1 MKNAYKMLLMCLLIG
16 MTIAGC
22 KNTPVA
28 KVDTGNPFFTAY
40 NTPFDVPP
48 FEKIMARNYM
58 PAFEKGMAEGRKD
71 LEKIIQ
77 NKEEPAFPN
86 TIDPLDKMGDL
97 LTKVSA
103 VFFSQTSANTN
114 DSLQKI
120 EVEISPKLSEYRDEI
135 MLNPVLFQK
144 VKSIYDN
151 QAKFKLDDEQKF
163 LLENLYK
170 SFVRNGALLSAPDQ
184 DTLRKLN
191 QKISVLT
198 VNFSQNV
205 LSETNKFR
213 LVIDNEADLKG
224 LPQNVIA
231 GAAELAKKD
240 SLDGKWVF
248 TTQKPSMLPFLT
260 YDVNRELRKK
270 LYDAYL
276 TRGNHND
283 KFDNKKNLAEIVTLR
298 ARRAKLL
305 GYKSHADLNLENR
318 MAKTPSN
325 VYALLDQL
333 WTPALKVAGKEL
345 NEMQKIADG
354 EGAKFRIEPSDWWYY
369 AEKLRKEKYNLDDSE
384 LRPYFKLDNVREGAF
399 AVATKLYGITF
410 TPIAGIPL
418 PHPDARAF
426 EVKEADGSHLGV
438 LYMDFYTRASKGQG
452 AWCGGY
458 RDHKWLD
465 GKEIKPVVTMVCN
478 FTNPSGDT
486 PSLLS
491 LDDVTTLFHEF
502 GHALQGLFSINKYS
516 MTYPAMDII
525 ELPSQIMEHW
535 ATEPEVLKMYAKHY
549 KTGEI
554 MPDALISKIQKSS
567 FFNTGFDNVE
577 LLAAS
582 MLDMAYYTLEAPVN
596 IDIEK
601 FEKDYLN
608 KIGLIKEIE
617 PRYKSTYFLHI
628 VGGYDAG
635 YYCYTW
641 AAVLDNDSF
650 EAFKEK
656 GIFDKAT
663 AESFRKNILA
673 PMGITDA
680 MQSFINFR
688 GREPIIEPLLK
699 NRGLMVDS
707 KSKN

>member
-1 MKNAYKMLLMCLLIG
+1 MKKSYKLLLIFG
-16 MTIAGC
+16 FAGIAMSGC
-22 KNTPVA
+22 KNKPVVVEDKA
-28 KVDTGNPFFTAY
+28 NPFFSVY

-48 FEKIMARNYM
+48 FEKIMAKHYSK
-58 PAFEKGMAEGRKD
+58 AFEKGMAEGRRD
-71 LEKIIQ
+71 LDKILQ
-77 NKEEPAFPN
+77 NKEEPTFVN
-86 TIDPLDKMGDL
+86 TIDPLDTMGKL
-97 LTKVSA
+97 LTKVSS
-103 VFFSQTSANTN
+103 VFFSQTSANTS

-120 EVEISPKLSEYRDEI
+120 EMEVSPKLSEYRDEI
-135 MLNPVLFQK
+135 LLNPVLFKK
-144 VKSIYDN
+144 VKSIYEN
-151 QAKFKLDDEQKF
+151 QSRFKLDDEQKF

-170 SFVRNGALLSAPDQ
+170 DFVRNGALLSGTDQ
-184 DTLRKLN
+184 DTLKKLN
-191 QKISVLT
+191 QEISILT

-205 LSETNKFR
+205 LSETNKFK
-213 LVIDNEADLKG
+213 LVIEKASDLKG
-224 LPQNVIA
+224 LPQNVIN
-231 GAAELAKKD
+231 GAAELAKND
-240 SLDGKWVF
+240 SLEGKWVF

-260 YDVNRELRKK
+260 YDDNHDIRKK

-283 KFDNKKNLAEIVTLR
+283 KLDNKKVLADIVTLR
-298 ARRAKLL
+298 AKRAKLL

-318 MAKTPSN
+318 MAKKPSN
-325 VYALLDQL
+325 VYALLDKL
-333 WTPALKVAGKEL
+333 WAPALKVAGEEL
-345 NEMQKIADG
+345 KEMQKIADR
-354 EGAKFRIEPSDWWYY
+354 EDAKYKIEPSDWWYY

-399 AVATKLYGITF
+399 SVANKLYGVTF
-410 TPIAGIPL
+410 TPISGIPL
-418 PHPDARAF
+418 PHPDAKAF

-452 AWCGGY
+452 AWCGSY
-458 RDHKWLD
+458 RDHRWLD
-465 GKEIKPVVTMVCN
+465 GKEINPVVTVVCN
-478 FTNPSGDT
+478 FANPSNDI

-491 LDDVTTLFHEF
+491 LDDVKTLFHEF
-502 GHALQGLFSINKYS
+502 GHSLQGLFSINKYG
-516 MTYPAMDII
+516 TTNTAMDIV

-535 ATEPEVLKMYAKHY
+535 AIEPEVLKMYAKNY

-554 MPDALISKIQKSS
+554 MPDALINKIQKSS

-582 MLDMAYYTLEAPVN
+582 ILDMDYYTLEAPVN

-601 FEKDYLN
+601 FEKDHLQ

-617 PRYKSTYFLHI
+617 PRYRSTYFLHI

-641 AAVLDNDSF
+641 AAVLDNDAF
-650 EAFKEK
+650 EAFKET
-656 GIFDKAT
+656 GIFDKTT
-663 AESFRKNILA
+663 ALSFRKNILA

-680 MQSFINFR
+680 MQSFVNFR

-699 NRGLMVDS
+699 HRGLMQGQG
-707 KSKN
+707 KN